1 MPRCGGGAPHC
12 KGLKRNCCSA
22 FGRDSSA
29 ASCWG
34 SGFTEDRCCTPENAE
49 CFPAGSSLRYSDC
62 CPNADC
68 WADGLTFES
77 PLRSPGI
84 RGAEESFKCETL
96 RTLSACLLCDSLSQ
110 QTGNARELVKAQPAR
125 TRTARSARRMDS
137 ADIHTKNY
145 VINPPT

>member
-68 WADGLTFES
+68 IVSD
-77 PLRSPGI
+77 
-84 RGAEESFKCETL
+84 AELYQVQF
-96 RTLSACLLCDSLSQ
+96 LLEMMHKYSDTC
-110 QTGNARELVKAQPAR
+110 
-125 TRTARSARRMDS
+125 
-137 ADIHTKNY
+137 
-145 VINPPT
+145 

>member
-84 RGAEESFKCETL
+84 RGAEESFKCEIYGPCQHVICAI
-96 RTLSACLLCDSLSQ
+96 RYHSKQ
-110 QTGNARELVKAQPAR
+110 E
-125 TRTARSARRMDS
+125 TRV
-137 ADIHTKNY
+137 NL
-145 VINPPT
+145 